1 MPAAPGGLPS
11 NYYQGTM
18 LPICSDQMATGVSS
32 MAQLQSKDDPD
43 HSCCRTPSKL
53 KRTVGYLKHLVATTF
68 HYKPLSFMKW
78 NERNFVGFEASL
90 PPMLIKSKKN
100 IFVGGPGEFK
110 MCVCPFVCLSVS
122 VCDCNIV
129 IQLLA
134 PTMVR
139 SWLNFQGQPNSLHII
154 FGQAFWA
161 LGLRLNPQM
170 GPFLP
175 NLSPPRI
182 LGQRG
187 CVIPFWKLEDEA
199 KKCRERNFD
208 FSPTF
213 WDNGAGR
220 RGWPGE
226 SQNFGIS
233 YPY

>member
-1 MPAAPGGLPS
+1 
-11 NYYQGTM
+11 
-18 LPICSDQMATGVSS
+18 
-32 MAQLQSKDDPD
+32 
-43 HSCCRTPSKL
+43 
-53 KRTVGYLKHLVATTF
+53 
-68 HYKPLSFMKW
+68 
-78 NERNFVGFEASL
+78 
-90 PPMLIKSKKN
+90 MLIKSKKN

-161 LGLRLNPQM
+161 LGLRVNPQM

-187 CVIPFWKLEDEA
+187 CVIPFWKQEDNA
-199 KKCRERNFD
+199 KKLEAEFWNLAHGPRKRDRKAGLDRWQPELWN
-208 FSPTF
+208 SKTF
-213 WDNGAGR
+213 QVTPAN
-220 RGWPGE
+220 
-226 SQNFGIS
+226 I
-233 YPY
+233 